1 MSKLDKLLRS
11 FGCGCDSTFGGSSL
25 LIIAVIV
32 FLLLGTDILD
42 NFFCDDNSWIWIIL
56 IILLLFNF
64 DDGCC

>member
-11 FGCGCDSTFGGSSL
+11 FGCGCDSPFGGSSL

-56 IILLLFNF
+56 KIKVLK
-64 DDGCC
+64 